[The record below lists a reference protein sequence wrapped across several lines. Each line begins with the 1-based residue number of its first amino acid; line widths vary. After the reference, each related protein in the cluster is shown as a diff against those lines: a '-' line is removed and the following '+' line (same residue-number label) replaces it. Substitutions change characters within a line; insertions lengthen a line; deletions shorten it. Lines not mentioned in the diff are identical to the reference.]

1 MTFISASY
9 KMCNVT
15 VGITQQPLNIFGH
28 KKLQKFR
35 YDDYLAIHSFIS
47 LSYVVGVDAQSG
59 EHCDFFLFSWENLGC
74 PPPYS
79 ISHTSF

>member
-1 MTFISASY
+1 
-9 KMCNVT
+9 MCNVT

-47 LSYVVGVDAQSG
+47 LSYVVGVDAQLVVQNQVG
-59 EHCDFFLFSWENLGC
+59 EFRMSAT
-74 PPPYS
+74 
-79 ISHTSF
+79 II